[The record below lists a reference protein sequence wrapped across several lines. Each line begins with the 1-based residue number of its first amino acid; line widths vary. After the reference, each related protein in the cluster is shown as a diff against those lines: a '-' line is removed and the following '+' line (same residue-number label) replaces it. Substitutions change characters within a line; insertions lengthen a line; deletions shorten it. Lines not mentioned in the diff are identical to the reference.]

1 MRSFRGKKALVTGAA
16 SGIGSAIV
24 MALAK
29 EGTSL
34 WLVDI
39 DEASLASTARE
50 AESHGVTVV
59 TSVCDLA
66 DPEQITAVVGSVLS
80 TWGDLNILV
89 NSAGI
94 THYGPM
100 HLITGDQWQRILSV
114 NLLAPIQL
122 VRELFATLVAQD
134 DAHILNICSMFGLF
148 PFHKLSA
155 YQTSKFGLV
164 GFTLA
169 LRGEY
174 QRPDFGITALC
185 PGLVVT
191 AMMESAARAGGHLS
205 APPPRWIC
213 ISADK
218 VAARAL
224 AAMRKN
230 QGLVLITPAAKLGW
244 WLMRLSPTL
253 VDWLNREGWRVR
265 PKVAVK
271 GDQVP
276 F

>member
-1 MRSFRGKKALVTGAA
+1 MRSFHGKKALVTGAA

-50 AESHGVTVV
+50 AESRGATVA

-66 DPEQITAVVGSVLS
+66 DPEQISAVVRSVLS
-80 TWGDLNILV
+80 TWGGLNILV

-94 THYGPM
+94 AHYGPM
-100 HLITGDQWQRILSV
+100 HLIPGDEWQRILSV

-134 DAHILNICSMFGLF
+134 EAHILNICSMFGLF
-148 PFHKLSA
+148 PFRRLSA

-185 PGLVVT
+185 PGFVVT
-191 AMMESAARAGGHLS
+191 AMIESSTRAGGHLL
-205 APPPRWIC
+205 AQPPRWIC
-213 ISADK
+213 TSADK
-218 VAARAL
+218 VAAHAL
-224 AAMRKN
+224 TAMRKN
-230 QGLVLITPAAKLGW
+230 KGLVLITPVAKMGW

-253 VDWLNREGWRVR
+253 LDWLNREGWRVR
-265 PKVAVK
+265 RKVKFK
-271 GDQVP
+271 GDRAS

>member
-16 SGIGSAIV
+16 SGIGRAIV

-34 WLVDI
+34 WLLDI
-39 DEASLASTARE
+39 DEAGLSSAARE

-66 DPEQITAVVGSVLS
+66 DPEQITAVVDSILS
-80 TWGDLNILV
+80 TWGSLNILV
-89 NSAGI
+89 NSAGV

-100 HLITGDQWQRILSV
+100 HLIADDQWQRILSV

-134 DAHILNICSMFGLF
+134 DAHILNICSMYGLF
-148 PFHKLSA
+148 PYRKLSA

-174 QRPDFGITALC
+174 QHPEFGVTALC
-185 PGLVVT
+185 PGFVHT
-191 AMMESAARAGGHLS
+191 PMIGNAERFKDHLS
-205 APPPRWIC
+205 SPPPAWIC
-213 ISADK
+213 TSADK
-218 VAARAL
+218 VAAHAL
-224 AAMRKN
+224 TAMRKN
-230 QGLVLITPAAKLGW
+230 KGLVLITPAAKIGW
-244 WLMRLSPTL
+244 WLVRFSPTL
-253 VDWLNREGWRVR
+253 FDWLNREGWRVR
-265 PKVAVK
+265 GKVTVK
-271 GDQVP
+271 DNRVSS
-276 F
+276 

>member
-134 DAHILNICSMFGLF
+134 DAHISQ
-148 PFHKLSA
+148 A
-155 YQTSKFGLV
+155 
-164 GFTLA
+164 
-169 LRGEY
+169 E
-174 QRPDFGITALC
+174 
-185 PGLVVT
+185 
-191 AMMESAARAGGHLS
+191 
-205 APPPRWIC
+205 
-213 ISADK
+213 
-218 VAARAL
+218 
-224 AAMRKN
+224 
-230 QGLVLITPAAKLGW
+230 
-244 WLMRLSPTL
+244 RLSDEQIWVGRIHAGLARRIPTARFRHHCAL
-253 VDWLNREGWRVR
+253 PWPCGHCHDGERHESRRSPVSTAAALDLHQRG
-265 PKVAVK
+265 
-271 GDQVP
+271 
-276 F
+276 